1 MQNTELR
8 RRARPVLDALRT
20 LALQGRTPV
29 LGLRKK
35 SCPYHSWD
43 TVQEDPATAPGWTP
57 FAPGDAI
64 GGVEAHYCFRGGI
77 TAPAGCAGRHL
88 VCLVSTGATDI
99 WNNNNPQFLAYL
111 NGALLC
117 GLDVNH
123 TEFDL
128 PSAAAEG
135 QTWQLGLYTYCN
147 TPAQDVFLKV
157 ETAVRDDE
165 ITGLYYDLKA
175 PYEVLVQL
183 DEGDT
188 NAIGIGRYLE
198 KALDMLDLRDPY
210 SVAFYAS
217 VAAARRYMKEE
228 FYESFCQRQPVT
240 VDCVGHTH
248 IDVAWLWTLA
258 QTREKAI
265 RSFATVN
272 YLMDRYP
279 EYKFLSSQPQLY
291 DFVRKDCPPLF
302 EKIRSRVADGHWEP
316 EGGMWLESDCN
327 MASGESLIRQ
337 FLHGQEFF
345 GREFG
350 KQGHVLWLPDAFG
363 FSGALPQIM
372 AQCGMDWFMTTKMAW
387 NDTNCMPHDL
397 TRWRGIDGTEVLAYF
412 ISTKDYDKRPDR
424 NPKPSFN
431 TTYNGL
437 LNPRQV
443 MGCWQRFQDKEL
455 TQDVLQCYG
464 YGDGGGGVTAEMLEI
479 NRRMEKGIPGAP
491 QTRLTHAAPYFDKL
505 KQHLDETQAD
515 LPCWHGEM
523 YFEYHRGVFTSQGRN
538 KRANRAA
545 EFANLTA
552 ETAAALAE
560 SLRTGYAYPA
570 AALHR
575 NWELTLLNQFHDIL
589 PGSALGEVYEV
600 SQQQYG
606 EILASD
612 ARITDD
618 ALHTVTALVKTGRPG
633 VVVFNQLGF
642 ARDTVV
648 RVACGAA
655 GITDGGHPLPCHAE
669 NGVLTFVAQNLPAK
683 GWRFYPFADAEPEVP
698 CAEVAK
704 NDGGYIIDTPL
715 YHIVFNGCGEITALL
730 DKEADR
736 ELIPAGQCANELQL
750 FEDRP
755 DEYDAWNLEKYYRR
769 HRFALDGAAR
779 LTVAENSPVCC
790 RLHLERAI
798 SQSQFV
804 QDITLYP
811 HSRRI
816 DFATHIDWHE
826 QHVLLKAAF
835 PVDICADRA
844 QYDIQFGS
852 IARDTHTNTS
862 WDEARFEVCAHKW
875 ADLSEPG
882 YGAALLNDGRYGYDV
897 HDGVL
902 RLSLLRAATYPDPHA
917 DQGAHDFTYALL
929 PHLGDWRQ
937 GEVIPAGYDLNAP
950 ALPLAVAAQPAGT
963 LPAAYSQ
970 FRVDAPNVVL
980 ETVKKAEDGSGLIL
994 RLYESWGTRTR
1005 AALAL
1010 PDDAAAVRCTSM
1022 EQPLPGEEAVQHS
1035 LPLTLHPFEI
1045 CTVHV
1050 HFAQ

>member
-1 MQNTELR
+1 M
-8 RRARPVLDALRT
+8 
-20 LALQGRTPV
+20 
-29 LGLRKK
+29 
-35 SCPYHSWD
+35 
-43 TVQEDPATAPGWTP
+43 
-57 FAPGDAI
+57 
-64 GGVEAHYCFRGGI
+64 
-77 TAPAGCAGRHL
+77 
-88 VCLVSTGATDI
+88 
-99 WNNNNPQFLAYL
+99 
-111 NGALLC
+111 
-117 GLDVNH
+117 
-123 TEFDL
+123 
-128 PSAAAEG
+128 
-135 QTWQLGLYTYCN
+135 
-147 TPAQDVFLKV
+147 
-157 ETAVRDDE
+157 
-165 ITGLYYDLKA
+165 
-175 PYEVLVQL
+175 
-183 DEGDT
+183 
-188 NAIGIGRYLE
+188 
-198 KALDMLDLRDPY
+198 
-210 SVAFYAS
+210 
-217 VAAARRYMKEE
+217 
-228 FYESFCQRQPVT
+228 
-240 VDCVGHTH
+240 DCVGHTH

-291 DFVRKDCPPLF
+291 DFVRKDCPALF
-302 EKIRSRVADGHWEP
+302 EKIRARVADGHWEP

-350 KQGHVLWLPDAFG
+350 KQGHILWLPDAFG

-538 KRANRAA
+538 KWANRAA

-618 ALHTVTALVKTGRPG
+618 ALHTVAALVKTDRPG

-648 RVACGAA
+648 RVACGASS
-655 GITDGGHPLPCHAE
+655 ITDGGHPLPCHAE

-798 SQSQFV
+798 SESQFV

-875 ADLSEPG
+875 ADLSESG

-937 GEVIPAGYDLNAP
+937 GGVIPAGYDLNAP

-1010 PDDAAAVRCTSM
+1010 PDDAAAVRCTPM

-1045 CTVHV
+1045 CTIHV
-1050 HFAQ
+1050 QFAQ